1 VDKFKKKNG
10 DHEPYQDLRQRTEF
24 HPILA
29 NQVNARHSQSSCP
42 KKKGDMIKVIKW
54 T

>member
-1 VDKFKKKNG
+1 MDKFKKKNRVQ
-10 DHEPYQDLRQRTEF
+10 EPKQDLRQRTEF

-42 KKKGDMIKVIKW
+42 KKRAI
-54 T
+54 